1 MDSVRKNARL
11 IVMPKFTIKDLLV
24 SFTLVA
30 IGLTMVVLGF
40 HLAPS
45 RRETSRHPSLSP
57 RGRRHPPQP
66 RPGLPL
72 GKGGMPFLLV
82 CGIIAMLI
90 IIFVFNS
97 MSSLP

>member
-1 MDSVRKNARL
+1 
-11 IVMPKFTIKDLLV
+11 MPKFTIKDLLIG
-24 SFTLVA
+24 STLVA
-30 IGLTMVVLGF
+30 IGLTMVVIGF
-40 HLAPS
+40 HLAPPHDVKRAGTQAYLLGAGGILLGS
-45 RRETSRHPSLSP
+45 
-57 RGRRHPPQP
+57 
-66 RPGLPL
+66 GLAYPF